1 MGHVSRKKVIC
12 VFLGFLF
19 TGLACLC
26 IGMALFLT
34 HPAEKGGADQ
44 VLVVKEGWTLREVAQ
59 ELKSRDIISNKT
71 LFMFWARVKGYGRRL
86 RAGEYQLASS
96 MPPVRILEK
105 LARGEIITHSVTIP
119 EGFTKDQI
127 GDLLEQK
134 GIVDKHAFLGLT
146 GSKETVESY
155 GLSSPTLEGYLY
167 PDTYQFGRGISAGM
181 AVDTMVTRFE
191 EVVAPLKDRIEEVGM
206 SLEEV
211 TTLASIVEKETGQGK
226 ERPLIASVFLNRL
239 KKRMRLASDPTVI
252 YGITDFN
259 GNLTRKDLEKK
270 TPYNT
275 YVNYGLPPGPIAN
288 PGLESIKAVLYPA
301 NTDYLYFVSR
311 NDGSHQFS
319 KTLAEHNRA
328 VLTYQKRRRTRR

>member
-1 MGHVSRKKVIC
+1 MGQVSRKKVIC
-12 VFLGFLF
+12 AVLGFLF
-19 TGLACLC
+19 TVLACLC

-34 HPAEKGGADQ
+34 YPAEKGGQNQ

-59 ELKSRDIISNKT
+59 ELKGRGIISNKT
-71 LFMFWARVKGYGRRL
+71 LFMFWAGVKGYGRSL
-86 RAGEYQLASS
+86 RAGEYRLASS

-105 LARGEIITHSVTIP
+105 LARGEIITHAVTIP

-127 GDLLEQK
+127 GDLLGQK
-134 GIVDKHAFLGLT
+134 GIVDRRAFLRLT
-146 GSKETVESY
+146 DSKEVVESY

-167 PDTYQFGRGISAGM
+167 PDTYHFGRRISART
-181 AVDTMVTRFE
+181 AVDAMVKRFQE
-191 EVVAPLKDRIEEVGM
+191 IVEPLKGRIKEVGM

-211 TTLASIVEKETGQGK
+211 MTLASIVEKETGQGT

-259 GNLTRKDLEKK
+259 GNLTRKDLEAK

-288 PGLESIKAVLYPA
+288 PGLASIKAVLYPA
-301 NTDYLYFVSR
+301 HTDYLYFVSK

-319 KTLAEHNRA
+319 KTLTEHNRA
-328 VLTYQKRRRTRR
+328 VQTYQKRRRSRL

>member
-12 VFLGFLF
+12 VFLGLLF

-34 HPAEKGGADQ
+34 HPAEKGGAEQ
-44 VLVVKEGWTLREVAQ
+44 VLVVREGWTLREVAQ
-59 ELKSRDIISNKT
+59 ELQDRKIISNKT

-86 RAGEYQLASS
+86 RAGEYQLSAN
-96 MPPVRILEK
+96 MPPLRILEK
-105 LARGEIITHSVTIP
+105 LARGEIITHAVTIP
-119 EGFTKDQI
+119 EGFTKVQI

-134 GIVDKHAFLGLT
+134 GIIKKQEFLGLT
-146 GSKETVESY
+146 DNREIVESY
-155 GLSSPTLEGYLY
+155 GLSGPTLEGYLY
-167 PDTYQFGRGISAGM
+167 PDTYQFGRGISAKM
-181 AVDTMVTRFE
+181 TVNTMVKRFE
-191 EVVAPLKDRIEEVGM
+191 EIVAPLKGRIEEVGM

-226 ERPLIASVFLNRL
+226 ERPLIAAVFLNRL

-259 GNLTRKDLEKK
+259 GNLTRKDLEEK

-301 NTDYLYFVSR
+301 NSDYLYFVSR

-328 VLTYQKRRRTRR
+328 VQTYQKRRRSRR